1 MKEKRFFLSAALML
15 FFGLMIL
22 FLYNKSISYEEEETL
37 KKQMDSLLLTLHN
50 KIAETTKVSLAS
62 SVILAKS
69 PQVIACLSEQKRENC
84 LQYLL
89 EIKNSMAQATI
100 FENTMLHLHTKD
112 FMSFLRLW
120 DYQNQNSNDD
130 LSTFRHALE
139 KIKQSKQP
147 IQGIEIGRHGMF
159 MRAIA
164 PVFGK
169 GDYVGTIETVVD
181 FNDLNAYF
189 KKDGVELYVL
199 MKKEY
204 LPIANA
210 IEYNEKLMLDN
221 YAIVNQEVN
230 GLNFIKE
237 INFQGTGYLKRGD
250 YYVLYTP
257 IVDINGEHIGFF
269 VLTWSESLSLA
280 SFKG

>member
-15 FFGLMIL
+15 FFGLVIL
-22 FLYNKSISYEEEETL
+22 FLYNKSIAYEEEETL

-50 KIAETTKVSLAS
+50 KIAETTKVSLTS
-62 SVILAKS
+62 SVILAKN
-69 PQVIACLSEQKRENC
+69 PNVIQCLHEQKREYC

-89 EIKNSMAQATI
+89 EIKNSMAQANI
-100 FENTMLHLHTKD
+100 FENTRLHLHTKD
-112 FMSFLRLW
+112 FKSFMRLW
-120 DYQNQNSNDD
+120 DYSNENNDD

-147 IQGIEIGRHGMF
+147 IQGIEIGRYGMF

-164 PVFGK
+164 PVFSQ
-169 GDYVGTIETVVD
+169 GDYLGTIETVVD
-181 FNDLNAYF
+181 FKDLNAYF
-189 KKDGVELYVL
+189 KKDGVVFYVL
-199 MKKEY
+199 MKNEY
-204 LPIANA
+204 IPIANFTS
-210 IEYNEKLMLDN
+210 YPQKLMLDN
-221 YAIVNQEVN
+221 YAIVNQDIN

-237 INFQGTGYLKRGD
+237 INFQGTGYLRRGD
-250 YYVLYTP
+250 SYVLYTP
-257 IVDINGEHIGFF
+257 IIDINGEHIGFF

>member
-1 MKEKRFFLSAALML
+1 ML
-15 FFGLMIL
+15 FFGLIIL

-50 KIAETTKVSLAS
+50 KIEETTKVSLAS

-69 PQVIACLSEQKRENC
+69 PYVITCLSEQEREIC

-89 EIKNSMAQATI
+89 EIRNSMAQANI
-100 FENTMLHLHTKD
+100 FENARLHLHTKEFKS
-112 FMSFLRLW
+112 FMRLW
-120 DYQNQNSNDD
+120 DYNNQTNDD

-139 KIKQSKQP
+139 KIKQNKQP
-147 IQGIEIGRHGMF
+147 THGIEIGRHGMF

-164 PVFGK
+164 PVFNVN
-169 GDYVGTIETVVD
+169 DYVGTIETVVD
-181 FNDLNAYF
+181 FKDLNAYF
-189 KKDGVELYVL
+189 KKDGITLYVL
-199 MKKEY
+199 MKNEY
-204 LPIANA
+204 RPIANA
-210 IEYNEKLMLDN
+210 ITYNENIMLNN
-221 YAIVNQEVN
+221 YTIVNQEVN

>member
-15 FFGLMIL
+15 FFGLIIL

-37 KKQMDSLLLTLHN
+37 KKQMDALLLTLHN

-69 PQVIACLSEQKRENC
+69 PNVVACLSEQNREDC

-89 EIKNSMAQATI
+89 EIRDSMALAEI
-100 FENTMLHLHTKD
+100 FDNARIHLHTKD
-112 FMSFLRLW
+112 FKSFIRLW
-120 DYQNQNSNDD
+120 DYNNHNNDD

-139 KIKQSKQP
+139 KIKLSKHP
-147 IQGIEIGRHGMF
+147 MQGVEIGRHGMF

-164 PVFGK
+164 PVFK
-169 GDYVGTIETVVD
+169 KDEYVGTIETVVD
-181 FNDLNAYF
+181 FKDLNAYF
-189 KKDGVELYVL
+189 KKDGVEFYVL
-199 MKKEY
+199 MKNEY
-204 LPIANA
+204 LSIANA
-210 IEYNEKLMLDN
+210 ASYGEKLMLDN
-221 YAIVNQEVN
+221 YTIVNQEAN

-237 INFQGTGYLKRGD
+237 INFQGTGYLKKGD
-250 YYVLYTP
+250 NYVLYTP

>member
-15 FFGLMIL
+15 FFGLVML
-22 FLYNKSISYEEEETL
+22 FLYDKSIAYEEEATL
-37 KKQMDSLLLTLHN
+37 KKQMDALLLTLHN
-50 KIAETTKVSLAS
+50 KIEETTKVSLAS

-69 PQVIACLSEQKRENC
+69 PHVVACLSQQEREHC

-89 EIKNSMAQATI
+89 EVRNSMAQANI
-100 FENTMLHLHTKD
+100 FDNTMLHLHTKD
-112 FMSFLRLW
+112 FMSFMRLW
-120 DYQNQNSNDD
+120 DYSNQTNDD

-147 IQGIEIGRHGMF
+147 IHGIEIGRHGMF

-164 PVFGK
+164 PVFSK
-169 GDYVGTIETVVD
+169 SDYIGTIETVVD
-181 FNDLNAYF
+181 FKDLNEYF
-189 KKDGVELYVL
+189 KKDGIELYVL
-199 MKKEY
+199 MKNEY

-210 IEYNEKLMLDN
+210 ASYDQKLMLDN
-221 YAIVNQEVN
+221 YTIVNQEVN
-230 GLNFIKE
+230 SLNFIKE

>member
-1 MKEKRFFLSAALML
+1 MKEKRFFLSAAMML
-15 FFGLMIL
+15 FFGLIIL

-69 PQVIACLSEQKRENC
+69 PHVIACLSEQKREEC

-89 EIKNSMAQATI
+89 EIRNSMAQADV
-100 FENTMLHLHTKD
+100 FENAHLHLHTKD
-112 FMSFLRLW
+112 FKSFIRLW
-120 DYQNQNSNDD
+120 DYSNHHNDD

-139 KIKQSKQP
+139 KIKQSKHP
-147 IQGIEIGRHGMF
+147 IQGVEIGRYGMF

-164 PVFGK
+164 PVFDK
-169 GDYVGTIETVVD
+169 DEYVGTIETVVD
-181 FNDLNAYF
+181 FKDLNDYF
-189 KKDGVELYVL
+189 RKDGVELYVL

-210 IEYNEKLMLDN
+210 VAYSDQLMLNN

-237 INFQGTGYLKRGD
+237 VNLQGTGYLKRGD

-257 IVDINGEHIGFF
+257 IVDINGEHVGFF

>member
-15 FFGLMIL
+15 FFGLVML
-22 FLYNKSISYEEEETL
+22 FLYDKSIAYEEEATL
-37 KKQMDSLLLTLHN
+37 KKQMDALLLTLHN
-50 KIAETTKVSLAS
+50 KIEETTKVSLAS

-69 PQVIACLSEQKRENC
+69 PHVVACLNQQKRERC

-89 EIKNSMAQATI
+89 EIRNSMAQANI
-100 FENTMLHLHTKD
+100 FENARLHLHTKEFKS
-112 FMSFLRLW
+112 FMRLW
-120 DYQNQNSNDD
+120 DYSNQTNDD

-164 PVFGK
+164 PVFAK
-169 GDYVGTIETVVD
+169 SDYIGTIETVVD
-181 FNDLNAYF
+181 FKDLNAYF
-189 KKDGVELYVL
+189 KKDGIELCVL
-199 MKKEY
+199 MKNEY

-210 IEYNEKLMLDN
+210 ASYDQKLMLDN
-221 YAIVNQEVN
+221 YTIVNQEVN
-230 GLNFIKE
+230 SLNFIKE
-237 INFQGTGYLKRGD
+237 INFQGTGYFKRGD
-250 YYVLYTP
+250 YYVLYSP
-257 IVDINGEHIGFF
+257 IVDINGEQIGFF

>member
-1 MKEKRFFLSAALML
+1 MKEKRFFFSAAMML
-15 FFGLMIL
+15 FFGLIML
-22 FLYNKSISYEEEETL
+22 FLYDKSIAYEEEETL
-37 KKQMDSLLLTLHN
+37 KKQMDALLLTLHN
-50 KIAETTKVSLAS
+50 KIGETTKVSLTS

-69 PQVIACLSEQKRENC
+69 PYVIACLSEQKREKC
-84 LQYLL
+84 LEYLL
-89 EIKNSMAQATI
+89 EIKNSMAQANI
-100 FENTMLHLHTKD
+100 FENTRLHLHTKD
-112 FMSFLRLW
+112 FKSFMRLW
-120 DYQNQNSNDD
+120 DYSNQTNDD

-139 KIKQSKQP
+139 KIKQTKQP
-147 IQGIEIGRHGMF
+147 IQGIEIGRSGMF
-159 MRAIA
+159 MRAVA
-164 PVFGK
+164 PVFQK
-169 GDYVGTIETVVD
+169 SEYVGTIETVVD
-181 FNDLNAYF
+181 FRDLNEYF

-199 MKKEY
+199 MKNEY
-204 LPIANA
+204 RPIANA
-210 IEYNEKLMLDN
+210 ASYSEKLMLNN
-221 YAIVNQEVN
+221 YTIVNQKIN

>member
-1 MKEKRFFLSAALML
+1 MKEKRFFLSAAMML
-15 FFGLMIL
+15 FFGLIML
-22 FLYNKSISYEEEETL
+22 FLYDKSIAYEEEETL
-37 KKQMDSLLLTLHN
+37 KKQMDALLLTLHN
-50 KIAETTKVSLAS
+50 KIEETTKISLAS

-69 PQVIACLSEQKRENC
+69 PHVVACLSQQERDHC

-89 EIKNSMAQATI
+89 EIKNSMAQANI
-100 FENTMLHLHTKD
+100 FDNTRLHLHTKD
-112 FMSFLRLW
+112 FKSFMRLW
-120 DYQNQNSNDD
+120 DYSNQNNDD

-139 KIKQSKQP
+139 KIKQTKHP
-147 IQGIEIGRHGMF
+147 IHGVEIGRYGMF

-164 PVFGK
+164 PVFQK
-169 GDYVGTIETVVD
+169 EDYVGTIETVVD
-181 FNDLNAYF
+181 FKDLNDYF

-199 MKKEY
+199 MKNEY

-210 IEYNEKLMLDN
+210 SSYSKKLMLDN
-221 YAIVNQEVN
+221 YTIVNQEIN

-237 INFQGTGYLKRGD
+237 INLQGTGYLKRGD

-257 IVDINGEHIGFF
+257 IVDINGEHVGFF

>member
-1 MKEKRFFLSAALML
+1 MKEKRFFFSAAMML
-15 FFGLMIL
+15 FFGLVIL

-37 KKQMDSLLLTLHN
+37 KKQMDALLLTLHN
-50 KIAETTKVSLAS
+50 KIEETTKVSLAS

-69 PQVIACLSEQKRENC
+69 PPVVACLSQQEREYC

-89 EIKNSMAQATI
+89 EIRNSMAQANV
-100 FENTMLHLHTKD
+100 FENERLHLHTKD
-112 FMSFLRLW
+112 FKSFMRLW
-120 DYQNQNSNDD
+120 DYNNLNNDD

-139 KIKQSKQP
+139 KIKQSKHP
-147 IQGIEIGRHGMF
+147 MQGVEIGRHGMF

-164 PVFGK
+164 PVLK
-169 GDYVGTIETVVD
+169 EDEYLGTIETVVD
-181 FNDLNAYF
+181 FKDLNDYF

-199 MKKEY
+199 MKNEY
-204 LPIANA
+204 LPIANSA
-210 IEYNEKLMLDN
+210 SYSEKLMLDN
-221 YAIVNQEVN
+221 YTIVNQEAN

-250 YYVLYTP
+250 NYVLYTP

>member
-15 FFGLMIL
+15 FFGLIIL

-69 PQVIACLSEQKRENC
+69 PHVIACLSEQKREEC

-89 EIKNSMAQATI
+89 EIRNSMAQADV
-100 FENTMLHLHTKD
+100 FENAHLHLHTKD
-112 FMSFLRLW
+112 FKSFIRLW
-120 DYQNQNSNDD
+120 DYSNPHHDD

-139 KIKQSKQP
+139 KIKQSKHP
-147 IQGIEIGRHGMF
+147 IQGIEIGRYGMF

-164 PVFGK
+164 PVFNK
-169 GDYVGTIETVVD
+169 DEYIGTIETVVD
-181 FNDLNAYF
+181 FKDLNNYF
-189 KKDGVELYVL
+189 RKDGIELYVL

-204 LPIANA
+204 LPIASAMN
-210 IEYNEKLMLDN
+210 YGDKLMLDN

-237 INFQGTGYLKRGD
+237 ANFQGTGYLKRGD

-257 IVDINGEHIGFF
+257 IVDINGEHVGFF

-280 SFKG
+280 SFRG